1 MPRLPTIRVIGSQ
14 AMSTSLP
21 ASGLISSRVAMLSAL
36 LVAPPR
42 GVAGG
47 ELVAV
52 VPPLRLLVDRAV
64 RDAAQLADGR
74 AVDAGDERRDRAA
87 RRLVHERHELV
98 GEARH
103 RAADADAAHVRAAA
117 DARHPAALRD
127 VAVDHGTPAA
137 DLHEALR
144 RVVVVGEVALLVV
157 ARAVAP
163 LVHRL
168 AEQPLRAELVV
179 ERDDGRQAG
188 RLVEQP
194 DERLH
199 EVLRLHRAAG
209 HVDDRQVAG
218 GAEVPPE
225 VVGQAHAAGRVA
237 RHRVDAAVRGA
248 RPDRDDAPRLRGEA
262 VEPPV
267 QRERLAGRL
276 VVAERGPVAVAVDV
290 LVRDRAFDDE
300 HERRVELA
308 ARRLAERRE
317 ELLAA
322 QRRRQHLVVEVDLR
336 DAGDRPE
343 QHVLDPGLARRG
355 DRDGVPVAAHALR
368 DPQDVDLLDRR
379 SLGFSRHRPSLH
391 FRSTLR
397 LRSPARRRAAPRPGA
412 PRRRTRRTTGTAAGT
427 AAAGRR
433 ARTPGIGRRPARPP
447 SQARR
452 PRAPCPPRR
461 ARRRT
466 EAPTGPLGAGGRP
479 SARRGRPCGP
489 RRVRT
494 RCGPRSRRS
503 RARAPWPQ
511 QILGSGSPTS
521 WSITRRPPN
530 AVSTST
536 MPGGSV
542 RTSPISAACS
552 QPGTARSAASA
563 ASACSGAT
571 NATSLPSFATYMGSM
586 PRISAAPATAASTG
600 TAASRTSI
608 ATPDARA
615 SSLSTDATPPRV
627 ASRRQCTADPADSSS
642 VSTTGHKDRV
652 SDAIGASSSN
662 SPRASMIAVP
672 WSPTGPDSR
681 IRSPGARPAGDRAA
695 PPSSWPR
702 PAVQMYMS
710 SAWPRSPTFVSPPT
724 TPPPPPSPARA
735 IASTPPPRPPPPPS
749 WAPPPPPPPPAAP
762 AGGALASPPAR
773 STLDSGP
780 SSRMSDSVSASG
792 LAPATARSFTVPLT
806 ASSPIDPPGKRI
818 GRTTKLSVVI
828 ASPVPFTVTVP
839 ASPISSS
846 APVPSAG
853 TSRPSIS
860 VCVALPPAPWAIVM
874 RWSRNF
880 ARFARAVSMMPRMR
894 CSRSETSGEER
905 ATTRPPAPAR
915 SGRSCSRRRTRPRS
929 RPCTCRSAAPA

>member
-14 AMSTSLP
+14 DMSTSLP
-21 ASGLISSRVAMLSAL
+21 ASGFISWRVAISSL
-36 LVAPPR
+36 LVAPPG

-179 ERDDGRQAG
+179 ERDHGRQAG

-199 EVLRLHRAAG
+199 EVLRLHGAAG

-218 GAEVPPE
+218 RAEVPAE
-225 VVGQAHAAGRVA
+225 GGGEGHAAGRVA

-248 RPDRDDAPRLRGEA
+248 RPDRDHAPRLRGEP

-267 QRERLAGRL
+267 QREGLARRL
-276 VVAERGPVAVAVDV
+276 VVAERGPVALAVDV
-290 LVRDRAFDDE
+290 LVGDRALDDE

-322 QRRRQHLVVEVDLR
+322 ERRRQHLVVEMHLR
-336 DAGDRPE
+336 DPRDRAE
-343 QHVLDPGLARRG
+343 QDVLDARLARGG
-355 DRDGVPVAAHALR
+355 DRDRVAVAAHPLR
-368 DPQDVDLLDRR
+368 DPQDVDLLDVR
-379 SLGFSRHRPSLH
+379 SYRFSRHGPSLH
-391 FRSTLR
+391 SRSTR
-397 LRSPARRRAAPRPGA
+397 RPRSPGRRRAAPRPGA
-412 PRRRTRRTTGTAAGT
+412 PPRRTRRTPGTAAVT

-433 ARTPGIGRRPARPP
+433 TRTSGTGPRPARPP
-447 SQARR
+447 SAAPR
-452 PRAPCPPRR
+452 PRARSPRPR

-466 EAPTGPLGAGGRP
+466 RARTGPPGAAGRP
-479 SARRGRPCGP
+479 SARRARPCARARG
-489 RRVRT
+489 RS
-494 RCGPRSRRS
+494 RCGRRSRRS
-503 RARAPWPQ
+503 RARASRAQ
-511 QILGSGSPTS
+511 QILGKGSPTS
-521 WSITRRPPN
+521 WSMTRRPPN

-536 MPGGSV
+536 IRGGSV

-552 QPGTARSAASA
+552 QPGTARIAASA

-571 NATSLPSFATYMGSM
+571 NATSLPSFATYIGSM

-600 TAASRTSI
+600 TASSRTSI
-608 ATPDARA
+608 ATAEARA
-615 SSLSTDATPPRV
+615 SSLSTDGTPPRV
-627 ASRRQCTADPADSSS
+627 ASRRQCTADPPAPSRA
-642 VSTTGHKDRV
+642 STTGHRGRV
-652 SDAIGASSSN
+652 SDSMGASSSN
-662 SPRASMIAVP
+662 SPRASRMAVP

-681 IRSPGARPAGDRAA
+681 IRSPGARPAGERSARL
-695 PPSSWPR
+695 SRRPR
-702 PAVQMYMS
+702 PAVQMYIS
-710 SAWPRSPTFVSPPT
+710 SAWPRSTTFVSPAT
-724 TPPPPPSPARA
+724 TSTSAACAAAA
-735 IASTPPPRPPPPPS
+735 IAST
-749 WAPPPPPPPPAAP
+749 
-762 AGGALASPPAR
+762 SPR
-773 STLDSGP
+773 STSASRP
-780 SSRMSDSVSASG
+780 SSSTSDTVSASG
-792 LAPATARSFTVPLT
+792 LAPAAARSFTVPFT

-818 GRTTKLSVVI
+818 GRTT
-828 ASPVPFTVTVP
+828 
-839 ASPISSS
+839 
-846 APVPSAG
+846 
-853 TSRPSIS
+853 
-860 VCVALPPAPWAIVM
+860 
-874 RWSRNF
+874 
-880 ARFARAVSMMPRMR
+880 
-894 CSRSETSGEER
+894 
-905 ATTRPPAPAR
+905 
-915 SGRSCSRRRTRPRS
+915 
-929 RPCTCRSAAPA
+929 

>member
-14 AMSTSLP
+14 DMSTTLP
-21 ASGLISSRVAMLSAL
+21 ASGVTRSRVAMAAL
-36 LVAPPR
+36 LSVAPA
-42 GVAGG
+42 GLVAGG
-47 ELVAV
+47 QLGLVVA
-52 VPPLRLLVDRAV
+52 PLRLLVHRAV
-64 RDAAQLADGR
+64 GDRAQLADHR
-74 AVDAGDERRDRAA
+74 AIAAGDRRRQPAA
-87 RRLVHERHELV
+87 GRRVHERHELV
-98 GEARH
+98 GEAGH

-117 DARHPAALRD
+117 DAGHPAALGD
-127 VAVDHGTPAA
+127 VAVDHRPPAA
-137 DLHEALR
+137 DLHEALG
-144 RVVVVGEVALLVV
+144 RVVVGGEVALLVV
-157 ARAVAP
+157 AGAVAA
-163 LVHRL
+163 LVHGL
-168 AEQPLRAELVV
+168 AEQPLRAQLRVQ
-179 ERDDGRQAG
+179 RDHRRQPG

-322 QRRRQHLVVEVDLR
+322 ERRRQHLVVEVDLR

-343 QHVLDPGLARRG
+343 QHVLDPGLAGRG

-494 RCGPRSRRS
+494 RCGPRSLRS
-503 RARAPWPQ
+503 RARASRRQ
-511 QILGSGSPTS
+511 QILGSGSPPS

-536 MPGGSV
+536 IAGGSV
-542 RTSPISAACS
+542 LTSPMSAACS

-563 ASACSGAT
+563 WSACSGAT
-571 NATSLPSFATYMGSM
+571 KGTSLPSVATYTGSM

-600 TAASRTSI
+600 TASSRTSI
-608 ATPDARA
+608 ATPEARA
-615 SSLSTDATPPRV
+615 SSLSAAATPPRV
-627 ASRRQCTADPADSSS
+627 ASRRQCTADPADSSRA
-642 VSTTGHKDRV
+642 STTGHSDRV

-662 SPRASMIAVP
+662 SPRASMMAVP
-672 WSPTGPDSR
+672 WSPTGPDSS
-681 IRSPGARPAGDRAA
+681 IRSPGARPAGERLAR
-695 PPSSWPR
+695 PSSRPR

-710 SAWPRSPTFVSPPT
+710 SAWPRSTTFVSPAT
-724 TPPPPPSPARA
+724 TSTPASRAAAARA
-735 IASTPPPRPPPPPS
+735 STSPRRTS
-749 WAPPPPPPPPAAP
+749 
-762 AGGALASPPAR
+762 AGR
-773 STLDSGP
+773 P
-780 SSRMSDSVSASG
+780 SSSTSDTVIATG
-792 LAPATARSFTVPLT
+792 RAPATARSFTVPFT

-818 GRTTKLSVVI
+818 GRTT
-828 ASPVPFTVTVP
+828 
-839 ASPISSS
+839 
-846 APVPSAG
+846 
-853 TSRPSIS
+853 
-860 VCVALPPAPWAIVM
+860 
-874 RWSRNF
+874 
-880 ARFARAVSMMPRMR
+880 
-894 CSRSETSGEER
+894 
-905 ATTRPPAPAR
+905 
-915 SGRSCSRRRTRPRS
+915 
-929 RPCTCRSAAPA
+929 